1 MTTALRS
8 AHVRSLRCQKPPR
21 TRAWPSRA
29 LARRL
34 GRTSLISS
42 DALDD
47 HLDVTRRH
55 TGVSRKREN
64 ARSDLA
70 GAGTDLLMT
79 REVRVDAGNVCDRSR
94 IRRARADARPPQ
106 PREQARTVRP
116 VPRQDGEAQV
126 DGAGPVDRTRNLDP
140 FDALDS
146 RAQLVGVISSNLVV
160 RVEAGGY
167 AVSLPRRVAGT

>member
-1 MTTALRS
+1 MTTALCS
-8 AHVRSLRCQKPPR
+8 AHVRNLRCQKPPR

-42 DALDD
+42 DGLDD

-79 REVRVDAGNVCDRSR
+79 REVRFDAGDVCDRSR

-106 PREQARTVRP
+106 PLQQARTVGP
-116 VPRQDGEAQV
+116 VPRQDGEAHV
-126 DGAGPVDRTRNLDP
+126 DGAGAIDRSRNLDS
-140 FDALDS
+140 FDPLDP
-146 RAQLVGVISSNLVV
+146 RAQPVGVISPSLVV
-160 RVEAGGY
+160 GVEAG
-167 AVSLPRRVAGT
+167 